1 MKRDEKQIQRV
12 KKEDAALKK
21 TIYWIVGAVVLEL
34 LLLLLNRYY
43 VDYKVSEINVMLA
56 VHSAL
61 AVLAVVFPVCLV
73 ASVLWAV
80 KSGRAGKGTELPVT
94 LAVVSAVLSAAVILV
109 RFLTSGSRGVK
120 VLYIA
125 VPVVAVLAVV
135 YYLYQREFFVN
146 AVLCAAGIVGVWVVQ
161 HGVGGKALLMWAYVA
176 VLAVLLAAVVLACRK
191 MSAEG
196 GVLALG
202 GRKWNVFPKNANY
215 LMTYVTCGLVAADV
229 AACFLLGAAVAAMAL
244 YAVLVAW
251 LLVLAVYYTVCL
263 M

>member
-1 MKRDEKQIQRV
+1 MKRDEKQIQRL

-43 VDYKVSEINVMLA
+43 VDYRVSELDIMLA

-61 AVLAVVFPVCLV
+61 GVLAVVFPVCFAAAV
-73 ASVLWAV
+73 VWAV
-80 KSGRAGKGTELPVT
+80 KVHRAGKHAELPVT
-94 LAVVSAVLSAAVILV
+94 LAVAAAVLSAAVLLV
-109 RFLTSGSRGVK
+109 RFFSSGGRGVK
-120 VLYIA
+120 VLYVA

-146 AVLCAAGIVGVWVVQ
+146 AALCAAGIVGVWLVQ
-161 HGVGGKALLMWAYVA
+161 RGMAGHAVLVWAYVA
-176 VLAVLLAAVVLACRK
+176 VLAVLLIAAVVACKK
-191 MSAEG
+191 MSANA

-202 GRKWNVFPKNANY
+202 GKKWNIFPKNANY
-215 LMTYVTCGLVAADV
+215 LMSYVTCGLVAADV
-229 AACFLLGAAVAAMAL
+229 AAALLLGAAVAAMAL